1 MKRALRLLAALM
13 PLWAAGAGAAA
24 PGADPNWPCQQ
35 VLVPVLSAEMLW
47 RGPPVEKAGDWRA
60 DPEVAALV
68 RRIAPRDV
76 TVEAG
81 EAAIHAFVATLGADK
96 ARRVTLAFAG
106 LLDETNRDRAEVI
119 ERLKDL
125 GQRQRNLAAL
135 IDRLTAELDAA
146 PAEPQGEAAASRA
159 ELQERWSFT
168 SRSYAEMQRT
178 MRYACEVPRTLDAR
192 LGAYAHALEAALP

>member
-1 MKRALRLLAALM
+1 MKRALLLLAGLA
-13 PLWAAGAGAAA
+13 PLWTASAGAAA
-24 PGADPNWPCQQ
+24 PGADPDWPCQQ
-35 VLVPVLSAEMLW
+35 VLVPVLSADMLW
-47 RGPPVEKAGDWRA
+47 RGPPIEKAGDWQA

-81 EAAIHAFVATLGADK
+81 EAAIGAFAATLGADK
-96 ARRVTLAFAG
+96 ARRLTLVFAG
-106 LLDETNRDRAEVI
+106 LLDETNRDRSEVI

-125 GQRQRNLAAL
+125 ARRQRNLAAL
-135 IDRLTAELDAA
+135 IDRLTTELDAA
-146 PAEPQGEAAASRA
+146 PAEPGGEASASQT
-159 ELQERWSFT
+159 ELQQRWSFT

-192 LGAYAHALEAALP
+192 LGAYAHVLEAALP